1 LVQGGVGEFGDGLVL
16 WMHMNWQSE
25 MSMLAGMV
33 DSRLAELLPGTQE
46 LPRELVEAM
55 RYSCLAPG
63 KRIRPVLAIASCV
76 ACGGTKEAAIDAAC
90 AVEMVHAFSLI
101 HDDLPAID
109 NDVLRRGRPT
119 CHVAFG
125 EAVAILA
132 GDALFALAF
141 EVLTEM
147 DCTAEVRIK
156 CVELLSKCSGIRGL
170 VSGEAIDI
178 LSEGKPVSAPTL
190 ELIHVRKTGA
200 LIAAACEM
208 GAVLGGGD
216 SDAQAKL
223 RSYGEKIGLAFQ
235 IADDVLNVEGD
246 AEKTGKSVGSD
257 AERGKA
263 TYVGLFGLEA
273 SKAKAKSLAQD
284 AIGLLIDFSENQLL
298 SELASFSVDRIV

>member
-25 MSMLAGMV
+25 MGMLAGMV

-46 LPRELVEAM
+46 LPHELVEAM

-109 NDVLRRGRPT
+109 NDNLRRGRPT

-147 DCTAEVRIK
+147 NCTAEVRIK

-216 SDAQAKL
+216 SGAQAKL

-298 SELASFSVDRIV
+298 SELALFSVDRIV

>member
-1 LVQGGVGEFGDGLVL
+1 LVKGGVGEFGDGLVS

-76 ACGGTKEAAIDAAC
+76 ACGGTKDTAIDAAC

-109 NDVLRRGRPT
+109 NDNLRRGRPT

-125 EAVAILA
+125 EAAAILA

-216 SDAQAKL
+216 SGAQTKL

-298 SELASFSVDRIV
+298 SELALFSVDRIV

>member
-1 LVQGGVGEFGDGLVL
+1 
-16 WMHMNWQSE
+16 MNWQSE

-76 ACGGTKEAAIDAAC
+76 ACGGTKETAIDAAC

-109 NDVLRRGRPT
+109 NDNLRRGRPT

-141 EVLTEM
+141 EVLTDM

-216 SDAQAKL
+216 SGAQEKL

-284 AIGLLIDFSENQLL
+284 AIGLLIDFSENELL
-298 SELASFSVDRIV
+298 SELALFSVDRIV

>member
-1 LVQGGVGEFGDGLVL
+1 
-16 WMHMNWQSE
+16 MNWQSE

-33 DSRLAELLPGTQE
+33 DARLAQLLPGTQE

-63 KRIRPVLAIASCV
+63 KRIRPILAIASCV
-76 ACGGTKEAAIDAAC
+76 ACGGTKETAIDAAC

-109 NDVLRRGRPT
+109 NDKLRRGRPT
-119 CHVAFG
+119 CHIAFG

-147 DCTAEVRIK
+147 ACTAEVRIQ

-170 VSGEAIDI
+170 VSGETIDI

-208 GAVLGGGD
+208 GAVLGG
-216 SDAQAKL
+216 SDGSAQAKL
-223 RSYGEKIGLAFQ
+223 RLYGEKIGLAFQ

-263 TYVGLFGLEA
+263 TYVGLYGLEA

-284 AIGLLIDFSENQLL
+284 AIGLLNDFSESELL
-298 SELASFSVDRIV
+298 SEIASFSVNRIV

>member
-1 LVQGGVGEFGDGLVL
+1 MQGGVGEFGDGLVS

-33 DSRLAELLPGTQE
+33 DTRLAQLLPGTQE

-147 DCTAEVRIK
+147 ACPTEVRIK

-178 LSEGKPVSAPTL
+178 LSEGKPVSAPAL

-208 GAVLGGGD
+208 GAVIGGGD
-216 SDAQAKL
+216 SGAQAKL
-223 RSYGEKIGLAFQ
+223 RLYGEKIGLAFQ

-263 TYVGLFGLEA
+263 TYVGLYGLEV
-273 SKAKAKSLAQD
+273 SKAKAKSLARD
-284 AIGLLIDFSENQLL
+284 AIGLLVDFSENELL
-298 SELASFSVDRIV
+298 SELASFSVNRII

>member
-216 SDAQAKL
+216 SGAQAKL

>member
-1 LVQGGVGEFGDGLVL
+1 LVKGGVGEFGDGLVS

-76 ACGGTKEAAIDAAC
+76 ACGGTKETAIDAAC

-109 NDVLRRGRPT
+109 NDNLRRGRPT

-216 SDAQAKL
+216 SGAQTKL

-298 SELASFSVDRIV
+298 SELALFSVDRIV

>member
-1 LVQGGVGEFGDGLVL
+1 
-16 WMHMNWQSE
+16 MHMNWQSE

-33 DSRLAELLPGTQE
+33 DARLAQLLPGTQE

-63 KRIRPVLAIASCV
+63 KRIRPILAIASCV
-76 ACGGTKEAAIDAAC
+76 ACGGTKETAIDAAC

-109 NDVLRRGRPT
+109 NDKLRRGRPT
-119 CHVAFG
+119 CHIAFG

-147 DCTAEVRIK
+147 ACTAEVRIQ

-170 VSGEAIDI
+170 VSGETIDI

-208 GAVLGGGD
+208 GAVLGG
-216 SDAQAKL
+216 SDGSAQAKL
-223 RSYGEKIGLAFQ
+223 RLYGEKIGLAFQ

-263 TYVGLFGLEA
+263 TYVGLYGLEA

-284 AIGLLIDFSENQLL
+284 AIGLLNDFSESELL
-298 SELASFSVDRIV
+298 SEIASFSVNRIV

>member
-1 LVQGGVGEFGDGLVL
+1 LVS

-76 ACGGTKEAAIDAAC
+76 ACGGTKETAIDAAC

-109 NDVLRRGRPT
+109 NDNLRRGRPT

-125 EAVAILA
+125 EAAAILA

-216 SDAQAKL
+216 SGAQTKL

>member
-1 LVQGGVGEFGDGLVL
+1 
-16 WMHMNWQSE
+16 MNWQSE

-76 ACGGTKEAAIDAAC
+76 ACGGTKETAIDAAC

-109 NDVLRRGRPT
+109 NDNLRRGRPT

-125 EAVAILA
+125 EAAAILA

-141 EVLTEM
+141 EVLTDM

-216 SDAQAKL
+216 SGAQTKL

-298 SELASFSVDRIV
+298 SELALFSVDRIV

>member
-1 LVQGGVGEFGDGLVL
+1 LVKGGVGEFGDGLVS

-76 ACGGTKEAAIDAAC
+76 ACGGTKETAIDAAC

-109 NDVLRRGRPT
+109 NDNLRRGRPT

-125 EAVAILA
+125 EAAAILA

-170 VSGEAIDI
+170 VSGEAIDV

-216 SDAQAKL
+216 SGAQAKL

-284 AIGLLIDFSENQLL
+284 AIGLLIDFSENELL
-298 SELASFSVDRIV
+298 SELALFSVDRIV

>member
-1 LVQGGVGEFGDGLVL
+1 LVKGGVGEFGDGLVS

-76 ACGGTKEAAIDAAC
+76 ACGGTKETAIDAAC

-109 NDVLRRGRPT
+109 NDNLRRGRPT

-125 EAVAILA
+125 EAAAILA

-216 SDAQAKL
+216 SGAQTKL

-298 SELASFSVDRIV
+298 SELALFSVDRIV

>member
-1 LVQGGVGEFGDGLVL
+1 
-16 WMHMNWQSE
+16 MNWQSE

-33 DSRLAELLPGTQE
+33 DSRLAELLPGTKE
-46 LPRELVEAM
+46 FPHELVEAM

-76 ACGGTKEAAIDAAC
+76 ACGGTKDTAIDAAC

-109 NDVLRRGRPT
+109 NDNLRRGRPT

-125 EAVAILA
+125 EAAAILA

-216 SDAQAKL
+216 SGAQTKL

-298 SELASFSVDRIV
+298 SELALFSVDRIV

>member
-1 LVQGGVGEFGDGLVL
+1 MQGGVGEFGDGLVS

-33 DSRLAELLPGTQE
+33 DTRLAQHLPGTQE

-109 NDVLRRGRPT
+109 NDNLRRGRPT

-147 DCTAEVRIK
+147 ACPTEVRIK

-216 SDAQAKL
+216 SGAQAKL

-284 AIGLLIDFSENQLL
+284 AIGLLINFSENELL
-298 SELASFSVDRIV
+298 SELALFSVDRIV

>member
-1 LVQGGVGEFGDGLVL
+1 LVKGGVGEFGDGLVS

-76 ACGGTKEAAIDAAC
+76 ACGGTKETAIDAAC

-109 NDVLRRGRPT
+109 NDNLRRGRPT

-125 EAVAILA
+125 EAAAILA

-216 SDAQAKL
+216 SGAQTKL

-298 SELASFSVDRIV
+298 SELAFFSVDRIV

>member
-1 LVQGGVGEFGDGLVL
+1 LVKGGVGEFGDGLVS

-76 ACGGTKEAAIDAAC
+76 ACGGTKETAIDAAC

-109 NDVLRRGRPT
+109 NDNLRRGRPT

-141 EVLTEM
+141 EVLTDM

-216 SDAQAKL
+216 SGAQTKL

-298 SELASFSVDRIV
+298 SELALFSVDRIV